1 MCQLFGRVLS
11 IREEVSVQKET
22 KGEEDDEGFDEHF
35 NKIMSNE
42 SGVC

>member
-1 MCQLFGRVLS
+1 MSLLFGRVLS

-22 KGEEDDEGFDEHF
+22 KEEDDEGFDEHF

>member
-1 MCQLFGRVLS
+1 MSLLFGRVLS

-22 KGEEDDEGFDEHF
+22 KEEDDDEGFDEHF
-35 NKIMSNE
+35 NKIMSHE